1 MFALQDHLPL
11 DRIITRFSAPTTIT
25 QFQRSSLD
33 GILIELARLVT
44 HGANDNIFCL
54 SGLIESG
61 GGGREGSADALR
73 QAVKKGQGGF
83 GSFQYA
89 LFRVPLL
96 LFNSTPPC
104 SAAIR
109 AMEISGAA
117 YLSLTDVPLYYT
129 LRASLPLSAPCKL
142 RAVHA

>member
-54 SGLIESG
+54 SGLIESAVVG
-61 GGGREGSADALR
+61 GGWGGSADALR
-73 QAVKKGQGGF
+73 QAMKKGQGGF
-83 GSFQYA
+83 GSF
-89 LFRVPLL
+89 
-96 LFNSTPPC
+96 
-104 SAAIR
+104 
-109 AMEISGAA
+109 
-117 YLSLTDVPLYYT
+117 
-129 LRASLPLSAPCKL
+129 
-142 RAVHA
+142 

>member
-44 HGANDNIFCL
+44 HGLNDNIFCL
-54 SGLIESG
+54 SGLIESTG
-61 GGGREGSADALR
+61 GGEGSADGLR
-73 QAVKKGQGGF
+73 QTMKNGQGGF

-89 LFRVPLL
+89 FFPGLFLCCQCLL
-96 LFNSTPPC
+96 IQQQYMP
-104 SAAIR
+104 
-109 AMEISGAA
+109 
-117 YLSLTDVPLYYT
+117 
-129 LRASLPLSAPCKL
+129 
-142 RAVHA
+142 